1 MPLLLFNLKAEFFW
15 TFRLILENGAILQ
28 LYLFLMKIWI
38 RDGAHIY
45 LSNGFAQIVISDH
58 RSKDHDPKYWSM
70 SGRASLHE
78 PYNKLCFVGKLR
90 QMNKITFAM
99 KYHKKCLL
107 TRSEMRRSELW
118 ILDHHPNLSEGA
130 TWGQCLLLMK
140 THAGTRRRYL
150 KIKSEDFNKIRQK
163 ETWSRSKISA
173 W

>member
-28 LYLFLMKIWI
+28 LYLFLMKVCI

-70 SGRASLHE
+70 SGRASLRE
-78 PYNKLCFVGKLR
+78 PHNKPCFVGKLR

-107 TRSEMRRSELW
+107 TRSEMRRSEQW

-130 TWGQCLLLMK
+130 TWGQCLLLD
-140 THAGTRRRYL
+140 
-150 KIKSEDFNKIRQK
+150 E
-163 ETWSRSKISA
+163 ISA
-173 W
+173 SNFMHFPKD